1 MSTVTKLEESEKAS
15 SAAGIAVSVIV
26 TILFSLGLIL
36 RLTRFSDADG
46 QQVSPTAEHWKAH
59 AQRSITYIIIGNVL
73 LCFSICATIAGITI
87 PWGSLSFSSS
97 EVSYYYSIDA
107 FNLKMQS
114 CDSTMCS
121 TVIPYFNVYMFGGA
135 IIIYFSN
142 IFFTIPA
149 YTLSLN
155 ASLRIMRV
163 YKYGVM
169 PRTTGCCLP
178 SLTAIQGLGWFS
190 FILTLIG
197 YIFAVTLYAI
207 AYSGFGGILSS
218 TIFKAEAGSGFT
230 VAGIIALFIANI
242 LFSIAGCC
250 SISNLPGIGRSRT
263 CCCCV
268 EKDSN
273 AVSYSSTAVAYA
285 QPVTGGIDKPPSS
298 MMVVRVAAAS

>member
-1 MSTVTKLEESEKAS
+1 MSIVTKLEESEKAS

-26 TILFSLGLIL
+26 TIAFSLGLIL

-46 QQVSPTAEHWKAH
+46 QQVSPNAEQWKAH

-97 EVSYYYSIDA
+97 DVSYYYSIDA
-107 FNLKMQS
+107 FYLKVQT
-114 CDSTMCS
+114 CDPAMCS
-121 TVIPYFNVYMFGGA
+121 NTFSQPNYYMFGGA
-135 IIIYFSN
+135 IIVYFSN

-149 YTLSLN
+149 YALSLN
-155 ASLRIMRV
+155 STLRIMRV

-197 YIFAVTLYAI
+197 YIFAVTMYAV

-218 TIFKAEAGSGFT
+218 TVFKAEAGSGFT
-230 VAGIIALFIANI
+230 VAGLIALFIANI
-242 LFSIAGCC
+242 LFSVAGCC
-250 SISNLPGIGRSRT
+250 SISHLPGIGRSRT

-268 EKDSN
+268 EKDAN
-273 AVSYSSTAVAYA
+273 AVSDSSTAVAYA
-285 QPVTGGIDKPPSS
+285 QPVTAGVDKPSSS
-298 MMVVRVAAAS
+298 MMVVRVAAA